1 MNFDAVSHWETAR
14 VRKKLVRATL
24 TSVLSL
30 QKEGEDVFQRNLE
43 RERSARKMT
52 DRERTASQAY
62 LEVAAAHGVEYVFG
76 LPGTSGQEFIGTI
89 ADQEKIRFILALH
102 ETCVVSMADG
112 YARVSGKPSLA
123 QLSTLPGTANAV
135 GALYDAYRDRS
146 PVVLT
151 STNVDTRIVG
161 RDSHT
166 EGKDLVELTK
176 QFTKWSCEV
185 HRADRIPEIL
195 NRAFKVAATPPTG
208 PVYLSLPSNLLGEPI
223 NIQNPDAERSRVV
236 PRMPG
241 DPEALTEAAGML
253 AEAKRPL
260 IVAGSGIAKTGAI
273 KELVELAEIVAA
285 PVVMEPRYSFLSFP
299 TTHPYSFQIAE
310 RQPTFDLPVWGEP
323 DLILAIGC
331 RLIREYRYLPEPV
344 IKPETRCI
352 HIEEDP
358 WEIGKVFPVDLG
370 IVADAKSA
378 LRSLLDVLPAK
389 VDGNHKAERIER
401 LKKAKETVKAELEKR
416 IQNGWD
422 ATPINAARLV
432 RTMDKLLEPDA
443 LIVNESPTSKD
454 ILMSNFQ
461 FTPGRSY
468 FSNSSAGHLGWGLG
482 AAIGAKLA
490 SPGRRVVAC
499 LGDGSC
505 MFGIQGLWTMAKYR
519 VPLVVIVFNNR
530 AYMAV
535 KNQFRGTDERIKIA
549 AEMGAELVGPELNF
563 ARIADSFG
571 IFGQRVEEPG
581 QIEAALK
588 RALDQS
594 GPALVDV
601 VISQNTRKD

>member
-1 MNFDAVSHWETAR
+1 
-14 VRKKLVRATL
+14 
-24 TSVLSL
+24 
-30 QKEGEDVFQRNLE
+30 
-43 RERSARKMT
+43 MT
-52 DRERTASQAY
+52 EVITRTASHAY
-62 LEVAAAHGVEYVFG
+62 LEVAADHGVDYIFG

-89 ADQEKIRFILALH
+89 ADQEKVRFILALH

-112 YARVSGKPSLA
+112 YARVTGRPSLA

-195 NRAFKVAATPPTG
+195 NRAFKVASTPPTG
-208 PVYLSLPSNLLGEPI
+208 PVYLSLPSNLLGESI
-223 NIQNPDAERSRVV
+223 SVKNPDVERSRIV
-236 PRMPG
+236 PRMAG
-241 DPEALTEAAGML
+241 DPDALKDAGKFL
-253 AEAKRPL
+253 AEARRPL
-260 IVAGSGIAKTGAI
+260 IVAGSGVAKAGAI
-273 KELVELAEIVAA
+273 EELIKLTEMVAA

-299 TTHPYSFQIAE
+299 TTHAYSFQIAE
-310 RQPTFDLPVWGEP
+310 RQPTFNLPVWGEP
-323 DLILAIGC
+323 DFILAIGC
-331 RLIREYRYLPEPV
+331 RLIREYRYLPESV
-344 IKPETRCI
+344 IKPETRCV

-370 IVADAKSA
+370 IVADPRSA
-378 LRSLLDVLPAK
+378 LRSLVEFFAMFSEQSN
-389 VDGNHKAERIER
+389 GSRRTERIR
-401 LKKAKETVKAELEKR
+401 CLQKAKAQTNAELESRVK
-416 IQNGWD
+416 QGWD
-422 ATPINAARLV
+422 ATPINAARLM
-432 RTMDKLLEPDA
+432 RTMDKLIEQDA

-454 ILMSNFQ
+454 ILMANFQ
-461 FTPGRSY
+461 FTRARSY

-482 AAIGAKLA
+482 AAIGAARA
-490 SPGRRVVAC
+490 SPKRRVVAC
-499 LGDGSC
+499 LGDGSA
-505 MFGIQGLWTMAKYR
+505 MFGIQGLWTLAKYR

-535 KNQFRGTDERIKIA
+535 KNQFRGPEERIRIA
-549 AEMGAELVGPELNF
+549 AEMGAELVGPEINF
-563 ARIADSFG
+563 SRLAETFG
-571 IFGQRVEEPG
+571 IFGQRVEQPEAIEP
-581 QIEAALK
+581 ALK

-594 GPALVDV
+594 GPALVDL
-601 VISQNTRKD
+601 VIAQNRRKD

>member
-1 MNFDAVSHWETAR
+1 
-14 VRKKLVRATL
+14 
-24 TSVLSL
+24 
-30 QKEGEDVFQRNLE
+30 
-43 RERSARKMT
+43 MT
-52 DRERTASQAY
+52 DREQTASQAY
-62 LEVAAAHGVEYVFG
+62 LEVAAAHGVEYIFG

-112 YARVSGKPSLA
+112 HARVTGKPSLA
-123 QLSTLPGTANAV
+123 QLSTLPGTANSV

-146 PVVLT
+146 PVVVT

-185 HRADRIPEIL
+185 HRSDRIPEIL

-208 PVYLSLPSNLLGEPI
+208 PVYLSLPSNLLGESVAVK
-223 NIQNPDAERSRVV
+223 NPDAGRSRIV
-236 PRMPG
+236 PQMAG
-241 DPEALTEAAGML
+241 DPDALREAARML

-260 IVAGSGIAKTGAI
+260 IVAGSGIAKAGANEELI
-273 KELVELAEIVAA
+273 KLAELVAA

-370 IVADAKSA
+370 IVADSRSA
-378 LRSLLDVLPAK
+378 LRSLLEVFPAK
-389 VDGNHKAERIER
+389 SNDQRKMERIEC
-401 LKKAKETVKAELEKR
+401 LKKAKEMVRAELETR
-416 IQNGWD
+416 ARNGWD
-422 ATPINAARLV
+422 ETPINTARLV
-432 RTMDKLLEPDA
+432 RTMDKLLDPDA

-454 ILMSNFQ
+454 ILMSNLQ
-461 FTPGRSY
+461 FTPRRSY

-490 SPGRRVVAC
+490 SPNRRVVAC

-581 QIEAALK
+581 QIEPALK
-588 RALDQS
+588 RALEQS

>member
-1 MNFDAVSHWETAR
+1 
-14 VRKKLVRATL
+14 
-24 TSVLSL
+24 
-30 QKEGEDVFQRNLE
+30 
-43 RERSARKMT
+43 MT
-52 DRERTASQAY
+52 DREQTASQAY
-62 LEVAAAHGVEYVFG
+62 LEVAAAHGVEYIFG

-112 YARVSGKPSLA
+112 HARVTGKPSLA
-123 QLSTLPGTANAV
+123 QLSTLPGTANSV

-146 PVVLT
+146 PVVVT

-185 HRADRIPEIL
+185 HRSDRIPEIL

-208 PVYLSLPSNLLGEPI
+208 PVYLSLPSNLLGESVAVK
-223 NIQNPDAERSRVV
+223 NPDAGRSRIV
-236 PRMPG
+236 PHMPG
-241 DPEALTEAAGML
+241 DPDALREAARML

-260 IVAGSGIAKTGAI
+260 IVAGSGIAKAGANEELI
-273 KELVELAEIVAA
+273 KLAELVAA

-370 IVADAKSA
+370 IVADSRSA
-378 LRSLLDVLPAK
+378 LRSLLEVFPAK
-389 VDGNHKAERIER
+389 SNDQRKMERIEC
-401 LKKAKETVKAELEKR
+401 LKKAKEMVRAELETR
-416 IQNGWD
+416 ARNGWD
-422 ATPINAARLV
+422 ETPINTARLV
-432 RTMDKLLEPDA
+432 RTMDKLLDPDA

-454 ILMSNFQ
+454 ILMSNLQ
-461 FTPGRSY
+461 FTPRRSY

-490 SPGRRVVAC
+490 SPNRRVVAC

-571 IFGQRVEEPG
+571 IFGQRVEQPE
-581 QIEAALK
+581 QIEGALK
-588 RALDQS
+588 RALEQS

>member
-1 MNFDAVSHWETAR
+1 MADSQS
-14 VRKKLVRATL
+14 K
-24 TSVLSL
+24 
-30 QKEGEDVFQRNLE
+30 
-43 RERSARKMT
+43 
-52 DRERTASQAY
+52 ERTAAQAY
-62 LEVAAAHGVEYVFG
+62 LEVAAAHGVDYVFG

-112 YARVSGKPSLA
+112 FARVSGQPTLA
-123 QLSTLPGTANAV
+123 QVSTLPGTANAV

-146 PVVLT
+146 PVIVT
-151 STNVDTRIVG
+151 STHVDTRIVG

-166 EGKDLVELTK
+166 EGKDLVEMTK
-176 QFTKWSCEV
+176 QFTKWSAEV
-185 HRADRIPEIL
+185 HRSDRIPEIL

-208 PVYLSLPSNLLGEPI
+208 PVYLSLPSNLLGESI
-223 NIQNPDAERSRVV
+223 AVQNPAVERSRVV
-236 PRMPG
+236 PRLAG
-241 DPEALTEAAGML
+241 DPEALKDAAQRL
-253 AEAKRPL
+253 AAAKRPL
-260 IVAGSGIAKTGAI
+260 IVAGSGVAKAGAI
-273 KELVELAEIVAA
+273 AELVKLAELVGA

-299 TTHPYSFQIAE
+299 TDHPQSFQIPE
-310 RQPTFDLPVWGEP
+310 RQPSFSLPMWGEP

-344 IKPETRCI
+344 MKPETRCI

-378 LRSLLDVLPAK
+378 LTVLVEMFPKFAGASTNRS
-389 VDGNHKAERIER
+389 ER
-401 LKKAKETVKAELEKR
+401 LECIRKAKEQVNGELESR
-416 IQNGWD
+416 VAPGWD
-422 ATPINAARLV
+422 GTPINAARLA
-432 RTMDKLLEPDA
+432 RTLDNLVERDA

-454 ILMSNFQ
+454 ILMANLKFSS
-461 FTPGRSY
+461 GRSY
-468 FSNSSAGHLGWGLG
+468 FSNSSGGYLGWGLG
-482 AAIGAKLA
+482 AAIGATLA

-499 LGDGSC
+499 LGDGSS
-505 MFGIQGLWTMAKYR
+505 MFGIQGLWTLAKYR

-535 KNQFRGTDERIKIA
+535 KNQFRGPENRIRVA

-563 ARIADSFG
+563 ARLAETFG
-571 IFGQRVEEPG
+571 IFGQRVERPDEIEPA
-581 QIEAALK
+581 IKKALE
-588 RALDQS
+588 QN

-601 VISQNTRKD
+601 VITQNTRKD

>member
-1 MNFDAVSHWETAR
+1 MSELGSNE
-14 VRKKLVRATL
+14 K
-24 TSVLSL
+24 
-30 QKEGEDVFQRNLE
+30 
-43 RERSARKMT
+43 
-52 DRERTASQAY
+52 TASQAY

-89 ADQEKIRFILALH
+89 ADQERVRFILALH

-112 YARVSGKPSLA
+112 HARVTGRPSLA
-123 QLSTLPGTANAV
+123 QVSTLPGTVNSV

-146 PVVLT
+146 PVVVT
-151 STNVDTRIVG
+151 STHVDTRIVG

-166 EGKDLVELTK
+166 EGRDLVELTK
-176 QFTKWSCEV
+176 QFTKWSYEV
-185 HRADRIPEIL
+185 HRSDRIPEIL
-195 NRAFKVAATPPTG
+195 NRAFKVASTPPKG

-223 NIQNPDAERSRVV
+223 TVKNPETERFRII
-236 PRMPG
+236 PRMAG
-241 DPEALTEAAGML
+241 DPEALEDAARLL

-260 IVAGSGIAKTGAI
+260 IIAGSGVATAGATEELI
-273 KELVELAEIVAA
+273 KLAEMVAA

-299 TTHPYSFQIAE
+299 TTHPYSFQIPE
-310 RQPTFDLPVWGEP
+310 RQVTFNLPVWGEP

-331 RLIREYRYLPEPV
+331 RLIREYRYLPEPA
-344 IKPETRCI
+344 IKPETRCV

-378 LRSLLDVLPAK
+378 LRSLVEIFPKFSDRSN
-389 VDGNHKAERIER
+389 GSRRTERLEC
-401 LKKAKETVKAELEKR
+401 LKKAKQEAKADLEKR
-416 IQNGWD
+416 VQNGWD

-432 RTMDKLLEPDA
+432 RTMDKLLERDT

-454 ILMSNFQ
+454 ILMANFE

-468 FSNSSAGHLGWGLG
+468 FSNSSGGYLGWGLG
-482 AAIGAKLA
+482 AAIGAQLA

-499 LGDGSC
+499 LGDGST
-505 MFGIQGLWTMAKYR
+505 MFGIQGLWTLAKYH

-535 KNQFRGTDERIKIA
+535 KNQFRGPEERVRVA
-549 AEMGAELVGPELNF
+549 AELGAELVSPDLNF
-563 ARIADSFG
+563 ARVADCFG
-571 IFGQRVEEPG
+571 IMAQRVEQPEGIEP
-581 QIEAALK
+581 ALK
-588 RALDQS
+588 RALEQS
-594 GPALVDV
+594 GPAVVDV
-601 VISQNTRKD
+601 VISQKSRKD

>member
-1 MNFDAVSHWETAR
+1 MAEPTG
-14 VRKKLVRATL
+14 K
-24 TSVLSL
+24 
-30 QKEGEDVFQRNLE
+30 
-43 RERSARKMT
+43 
-52 DRERTASQAY
+52 ERTASQAY
-62 LEVAAAHGVEYVFG
+62 LEVAAAHGVDYVFG

-89 ADQEKIRFILALH
+89 ADQERIRFILALH

-112 YARVSGKPSLA
+112 YARVSGRPTLA

-146 PVVLT
+146 PVVVT
-151 STNVDTRIVG
+151 STNVDTRIAG

-185 HRADRIPEIL
+185 HRSDRIPEIF
-195 NRAFKVAATPPTG
+195 NRAFKVASTPPTG
-208 PVYLSLPSNLLGEPI
+208 PVYLSLPSNLLGESI
-223 NIQNPDAERSRVV
+223 NVQNPEAVRSRIS
-236 PRMPG
+236 PRIAG
-241 DPEALTEAAGML
+241 DPEALKDAARLL

-260 IVAGSGIAKTGAI
+260 IIAGSGVAKAGATE
-273 KELVELAEIVAA
+273 ELVKLAEMAVA

-299 TTHPYSFQIAE
+299 TSHPYSFQIPE
-310 RQPTFDLPVWGEP
+310 RQVTFKLPVWGEP
-323 DLILAIGC
+323 DLIFALGC
-331 RLIREYRYLPEPV
+331 RLIREYRYLPEPA
-344 IKPETRCI
+344 IRPETRCV

-378 LRSLLDVLPAK
+378 LRTLIESFPSISERSH
-389 VDGNHKAERIER
+389 GSGRTERIEC
-401 LKKAKETVKAELEKR
+401 LKQAKEQARADLENR
-416 IQNGWD
+416 VQEGWD

-432 RTMDKLLEPDA
+432 RTMDKLLEHDV

-454 ILMSNFQ
+454 VLVANLQ

-482 AAIGAKLA
+482 AAIGATLA

-499 LGDGSC
+499 LGDGST
-505 MFGIQGLWTMAKYR
+505 MFGIQGLWTLAKYR
-519 VPLVVIVFNNR
+519 VPLIVIVFNNR

-535 KNQFRGTDERIKIA
+535 KNQFRGPEERVKIA
-549 AEMGAELVGPELNF
+549 AELGAELVGPEINF
-563 ARIADSFG
+563 ARIAESFG
-571 IFGQRVEEPG
+571 VFGQRVEQPE

-588 RALDQS
+588 TALDQS

-601 VISQNTRKD
+601 VISQRSRKD